1 MKNWISTLEF
11 EPLLL
16 LVLLILPVA
25 VIWFARKRSRLSLP
39 PGKQGF
45 PLVGE
50 TMQFISAYRSDH
62 PNSFMDERM
71 EMHGQVFTS
80 HVFGETTVF
89 SSDPD
94 VNRHVLQKEG
104 RLFQSSYPSS
114 IGALLGKNSIVISR
128 GPYHKQL
135 HSFTLASFSNQTVL
149 RDCLLSDIDRLIRQ
163 NTIDAWKDGQT
174 VILHEQ
180 AKKMTFEIA
189 VKQLMSRKPGE
200 WTDGLR
206 RDYGLVIDGFLSI
219 PFPFARLLPFTIY
232 GRAIRAKLRIAQ
244 QIRSVVTEK
253 IRGFASGVRSDV
265 VDVLDKLLMEEG
277 IKEEDKAVDYVFSL
291 LVGIHETTS
300 IAMTCVVKFLTENPA
315 AMAELRKEHDKI
327 KNQPDGGG
335 FTWNNYKNMMPF
347 TQCVITETLRMSN
360 IASGVFRR
368 CATDVDIKGFKI
380 PKGRKIFASF
390 RAVHMNEDYFE
401 DARTFNPWRWMKK
414 VDEDETE
421 EDSKKKTATASDK
434 KRLLCV
440 FGGGP
445 RLCPGYELSRLE
457 LCVFLHYLVTSFTWD
472 AAGEDSMIFFPTIR
486 TVKGFPIR
494 VSHRSSCK

>member
-1 MKNWISTLEF
+1 MPTLAF
-11 EPLLL
+11 EALL
-16 LVLLILPVA
+16 LLILPVA
-25 VIWFARKRSRLSLP
+25 VLWFARKRSRSSLP

-50 TMQFISAYRSDH
+50 TMQFISAHRSEH

-94 VNRHVLQKEG
+94 VNRYVLQKEG
-104 RLFQSSYPSS
+104 QLFQSSYPSS
-114 IGALLGKNSIVISR
+114 ISTLLGKNSVVIAK

-135 HSFTLASFSNQTVL
+135 HSFTHASFSNQTVL

-163 NTIDAWKDGQT
+163 NMVNTWKDGQT
-174 VILHEQ
+174 LILHEQ
-180 AKKMTFEIA
+180 TKKTTFEIA
-189 VKQLMSRKPGE
+189 VKQLMSREPGE
-200 WTDGLR
+200 WTEGLR
-206 RDYGLVIDGFLSI
+206 RDYGLVIDGFFSI

-291 LVGIHETTS
+291 LVGFHETTS
-300 IAMTCVVKFLTENPA
+300 VAMTCVVKFLTDNPA
-315 AMAELRKEHDKI
+315 AMAELREEHDKI
-327 KNQPDGGG
+327 KNKPDGNG
-335 FTWNNYKNMMPF
+335 FHWNDYKNMMPF
-347 TQCVITETLRMSN
+347 TQYVINETLRMSN
-360 IASGVFRR
+360 IAGGVFRR

-401 DARTFNPWRWMKK
+401 DARIFNPWRWMEK
-414 VDEDETE
+414 VDEDETVKNK
-421 EDSKKKTATASDK
+421 EDGKKKTATTSDK

-472 AAGEDSMIFFPTIR
+472 AVGEDSMVFFPTTR
-486 TVKGFPIR
+486 MVKGFPIR
-494 VSHRSSCK
+494 VSHRVSFK